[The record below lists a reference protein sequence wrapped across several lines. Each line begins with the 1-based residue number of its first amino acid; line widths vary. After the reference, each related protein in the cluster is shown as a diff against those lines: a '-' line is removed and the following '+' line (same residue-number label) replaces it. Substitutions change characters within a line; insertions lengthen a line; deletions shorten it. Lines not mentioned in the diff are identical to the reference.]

1 MSESKYLTA
10 RSLAFWED
18 ADCAKLSIVTEELGH
33 LYIKISEGQ
42 ARLLAPDLTTFVFR
56 QIEKDGSTPS

>member
-18 ADCAKLSIVTEELGH
+18 NECAKLSIVTEELGH
-33 LYIKISEGQ
+33 LYIKISVGQ
-42 ARLLAPDLTTFVFR
+42 ARLLAPDLTTYVFR
-56 QIEKDGSTPS
+56 QIGKQAASG